1 MKVREDEEHPGP
13 LWGCLGGSLQL
24 LVLVVLVI
32 AGRRRT

>member
-1 MKVREDEEHPGP
+1 MTPIYEDDESPGC
-13 LWGCLGGSLQL
+13 LLGGSLQL